1 MQSKIK
7 LIIVDDHQLVRE
19 GFKSLL
25 ADMDFVELIGEA
37 SDGKQ
42 AIQLLR
48 NGLRPQIILMDVEMP
63 IMGGLET
70 TEIISKEYF
79 GIKVIMLSMVNNK
92 DIIQNS
98 IEKGA
103 KGYLFKNASMS
114 ELSEAIRKVAEGGH
128 YFSEEVTLTLLNKST
143 NLEDLELRQLSPR
156 EIEILKLVAG
166 GYSSTEIG
174 QQLFISPRTVDTHR
188 NNIIQKLQ
196 VNGVAGL
203 VRFAIKAKLV

>member
-7 LIIVDDHQLVRE
+7 LILVDDHLLVRE

-25 ADMDFVELIGEA
+25 TDMDFVELIGEA
-37 SDGKQ
+37 ADGKQ
-42 AIQLLR
+42 ALQLLR

-63 IMGGLET
+63 VMGGLET
-70 TEIISKEYF
+70 TEIISKDYF
-79 GIKVIMLSMVNNK
+79 GIKVIMLSIINNK
-92 DIIQNS
+92 DIIQNC

-103 KGYLFKNASMS
+103 KGYLFKNASIS
-114 ELSEAIRKVAEGGH
+114 ELGDAIRKVADGGH
-128 YFSEEVTLTLLNKST
+128 YFSEEVTLTLLSKST
-143 NLEDLELRQLSPR
+143 SFEDSALYQLSPR

>member
-143 NLEDLELRQLSPR
+143 NLEDLELRKLSPR

>member
-1 MQSKIK
+1 MLSKIK

-37 SDGKQ
+37 ADGKQ

-63 IMGGLET
+63 VMGGLET
-70 TEIISKEYF
+70 TEIISKDFF
-79 GIKVIMLSMVNNK
+79 GIKIIMLSMVNNK
-92 DIIQNS
+92 DIIQNC

-114 ELSEAIRKVAEGGH
+114 ELGDAIRKVADGGH

-143 NLEDLELRQLSPR
+143 KLEDSELHQLSPR

>member
-7 LIIVDDHQLVRE
+7 LIIVDDHQLFRE

-25 ADMDFVELIGEA
+25 AEMDFVELIGEA
-37 SDGKQ
+37 ADGKQ
-42 AIQLLR
+42 ALQLLR
-48 NGLRPQIILMDVEMP
+48 NGLRPQIVLMDVEMP
-63 IMGGLET
+63 VMGGLET
-70 TEIISKEYF
+70 TEIISKDFF
-79 GIKVIMLSMVNNK
+79 GIKIIMLSMVNNK
-92 DIIQNS
+92 DIIQNC

-114 ELSEAIRKVAEGGH
+114 ELGDAIRKVADGGH
-128 YFSEEVTLTLLNKST
+128 YFSEEVTLTLLSKST
-143 NLEDLELRQLSPR
+143 SFEDSALHQLSPR